1 MAAYVNVARAADL
14 PPGQAMAVTV
24 ADKCLAL
31 FCVDGAVFAIDDTC
45 THQGGPLSEGEV
57 KDGIVTCPWHG
68 AQFNVKDG
76 QVLKSPAPKSV
87 SSYPVRITNDAIEVE
102 V

>member
-1 MAAYVNVARAADL
+1 MD
-14 PPGQAMAVTV
+14 
-24 ADKCLAL
+24 
-31 FCVDGAVFAIDDTC
+31 
-45 THQGGPLSEGEV
+45 QG

-76 QVLKSPAPKSV
+76 QVLRPPAPKSV
-87 SSYPVRITNDAIEVE
+87 SSYPVRITDGAIEVE